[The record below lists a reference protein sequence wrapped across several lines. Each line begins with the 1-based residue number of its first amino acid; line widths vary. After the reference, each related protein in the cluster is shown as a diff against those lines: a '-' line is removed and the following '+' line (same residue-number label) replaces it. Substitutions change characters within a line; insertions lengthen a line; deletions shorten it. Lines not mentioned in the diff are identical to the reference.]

1 MANRS
6 LDIAIFGATGF
17 TGALVAEYLTENAT
31 SGQPLRLALAG
42 RSREKLETLR
52 ARLVSAGSKAEIQ
65 IVIADVSDAPSLH
78 ALASKTKVLL
88 STVGP
93 FAQFGLPVVKACAE
107 TGTHY
112 CDITGEPNFIRSSI
126 DQFEAFAQANRA
138 RIVHTCGFD
147 SIPSDLGMCTL
158 HDFLKTQGLNTSLKR
173 ATLGLVSAKGGF
185 SGGTV
190 ASLLGVLDATR
201 ADKNLRSLLRDPYSL
216 SPDRAAEPNLGPE
229 RDLER
234 LEKDAFT
241 NRWTAPFVMESINTR
256 VVRRSNAILG
266 FPYGRAMRY
275 REVTLLKPGAL
286 GFSVGALTTAA
297 LGALMLSQK
306 YAPTRAI
313 VKRMLP
319 KPGEGPDAE
328 TRNSGSFRIRIE
340 AENTD
345 GIRVQTHV
353 AGVRDP
359 GYGETAK
366 MVSEAALCLAFDD
379 AALDKRF
386 GILTPASA
394 MGMTL
399 VKRLQSAGMTFASE
413 RI

>member
-1 MANRS
+1 MTKRS
-6 LDIAIFGATGF
+6 LDVAIFGATGF
-17 TGALVAEYLTENAT
+17 TGALVAEYLAESAAKV
-31 SGQPLRLALAG
+31 PHLRLALAG

-52 ARLVSAGSKAEIQ
+52 ARLVGAGSKAEIQ
-65 IVIADVSDAPSLH
+65 IVIADVSDEASLR
-78 ALASKTKVLL
+78 ALASKAKVLL

-107 TGTHY
+107 AGTHY
-112 CDITGEPNFIRSSI
+112 CDITGEPNFIRASI
-126 DQFEAFAQANRA
+126 DQFEAIAQVNRA

-158 HDFLKTQGLNTSLKR
+158 HDFLKAQSLNTSLKR

-190 ASLLGVLDATR
+190 ASLLGVLDAAR
-201 ADKNLRSLLRDPYSL
+201 VDKNLRKLLRDPYSL

-275 REVTLLKPGAL
+275 REVTLLKRGAL

-306 YAPTRAI
+306 YAPTRAL
-313 VKRMLP
+313 VKHMLP
-319 KPGEGPDAE
+319 KPGDGPDAE
-328 TRNSGSFRIRIE
+328 TRNAGSFRIRIE
-340 AENTD
+340 AENID

-353 AGVRDP
+353 VGVRDP

-366 MVSEAALCLAFDD
+366 MAGEAALCLAFDD
-379 AALDKRF
+379 DALDERY

-399 VKRLQSAGMTFASE
+399 VKRLQKAGMTFASE
-413 RI
+413 RV